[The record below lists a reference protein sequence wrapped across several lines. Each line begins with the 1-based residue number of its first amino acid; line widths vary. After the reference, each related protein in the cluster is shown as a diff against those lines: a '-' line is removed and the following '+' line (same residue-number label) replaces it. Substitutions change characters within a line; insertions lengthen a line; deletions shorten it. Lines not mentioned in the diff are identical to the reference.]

1 MISST
6 LLSAAS
12 RRSGGSA
19 GGDAA
24 DIAAGRRHARSTCSA
39 TLSANFAA
47 ASTCSA
53 ASRFLSS
60 ASAARFLLGARGE
73 AEPRRAPSPAPC
85 RRASTRS
92 ISPPRRD
99 RRAAA
104 RFAGR
109 PRRFACDQPWPE
121 TFMKGPVP
129 TPDKPARHGNA
140 GSGGMFRGGSQAKH
154 EPSHWALGE
163 STLPDSTSS
172 RVGPAEASRPLAHS
186 RRSRCVWTRS
196 MTRESAS
203 PMHGKSG
210 SRTSRA
216 ARSSVTASS
225 PQARPSRRPA
235 RRIVQRHIVERSHD
249 PVRLAGRNQR
259 RALFRRGQD
268 QVVEVGVVLAMV
280 RHRRAS
286 GRPGCASSGRPRGRR
301 PRSRRRSARI
311 ASASSSWP

>member
-1 MISST
+1 MD
-6 LLSAAS
+6 
-12 RRSGGSA
+12 A

-24 DIAAGRRHARSTCSA
+24 DIAAGRRHARSTSA
-39 TLSANFAA
+39 AMLSANFAA

-60 ASAARFLLGARGE
+60 ASARAFSSALE
-73 AEPRRAPSPAPC
+73 AGSTPRRAPSPAPC
-85 RRASTRS
+85 RRASPRS

-104 RFAGR
+104 RIAGR

-121 TFMKGPVP
+121 TFMKGPV
-129 TPDKPARHGNA
+129 RHRTSLRAMATLGREGCSEA
-140 GSGGMFRGGSQAKH
+140 DRRAKQ
-154 EPSHWALGE
+154 ESLPLGLGRVDPSN
-163 STLPDSTSS
+163 STSS
-172 RVGPAEASRPLAHS
+172 RDRLTDASRPLAHS

-225 PQARPSRRPA
+225 PQARPSRRPSPA
-235 RRIVQRHIVERSHD
+235 SC
-249 PVRLAGRNQR
+249 P
-259 RALFRRGQD
+259 RAHRVAD
-268 QVVEVGVVLAMV
+268 VVELHAGK
-280 RHRRAS
+280 RRTVEGDGA
-286 GRPGCASSGRPRGRR
+286 
-301 PRSRRRSARI
+301 RRRSAKDAAAYR
-311 ASASSSWP
+311 ACLGGLSHPTGRHRGKHPEPLQQEEEYVVTPSPNSTTHSWRCPRRSTPR